1 MGKQAEI
8 EVYTPSEYYN
18 DLFEK
23 CIKESGYIS
32 PKFYYLI
39 TDNKLLQEHIDQ
51 AVIDEF
57 LLDDR
62 NIKWYIEEVF
72 WGMPNTSKDYIDVDN
87 DNIIYDT
94 ISKMYDIEFVY
105 GGSKTLCFATR
116 K

>member
-1 MGKQAEI
+1 MVKQAEI

-39 TDNKLLQEHIDQ
+39 TNNKLLQEHIDQ

-72 WGMPNTSKDYIDVDN
+72 WGMSNTSESHIDVDN
-87 DNIIYDT
+87 DNIIYNT
-94 ISKMYDIEFVY
+94 ISMVYDIEFVY